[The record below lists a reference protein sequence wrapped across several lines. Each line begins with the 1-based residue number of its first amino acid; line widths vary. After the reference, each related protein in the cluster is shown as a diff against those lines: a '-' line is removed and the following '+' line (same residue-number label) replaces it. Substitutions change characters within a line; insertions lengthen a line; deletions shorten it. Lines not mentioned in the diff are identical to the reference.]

1 MAPNPV
7 TGVVVQGNGLR
18 QVVDRNAFLDG
29 LIDFFGD
36 SGHFLT
42 RSSIHDTH
50 ALGTQAQCGTGGI
63 HGSIATTDD
72 DNILAVYAYAFTMYM
87 IEKIDALNHGLG
99 AIQTQSQISLL
110 LQAGGHQHSVVF
122 SRQVEQSLSINLVV
136 SLYGYT

>member
-1 MAPNPV
+1 M
-7 TGVVVQGNGLR
+7 R

-63 HGSIATTDD
+63 HGSIAATDD
-72 DNILAVYAYAFTMYM
+72 DNILAVNAHAFTMYV